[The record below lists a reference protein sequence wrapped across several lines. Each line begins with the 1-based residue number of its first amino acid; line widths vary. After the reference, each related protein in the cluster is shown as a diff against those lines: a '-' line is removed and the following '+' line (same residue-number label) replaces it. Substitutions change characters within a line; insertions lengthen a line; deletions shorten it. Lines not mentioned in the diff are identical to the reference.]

1 MKLYKMNLVEARKLV
16 KKLGFYIR
24 KDPELMGDFQLLSKA
39 TKEEFFIGEDLK
51 DLVSTA
57 KASTIL
63 SDRK

>member
-1 MKLYKMNLVEARKLV
+1 MKLYKMNIVEAKNLV

-24 KDPELMGDFQLLSKA
+24 KDPAMMGDYQLLSKA
-39 TKEEFFIGEDLK
+39 TKEEFFIGENLEE
-51 DLVSTA
+51 LVSTA